1 MITSKDKGNANALL
15 EEIRGA
21 FITGSY
27 LVDPDKAN
35 DIDVV
40 ASETAWIL
48 ATGIPVA
55 EKFQL
60 AKVAGVILEKQ
71 ENSSEDG
78 ERYAD
83 DENEMYELASHWRCN
98 GVNVL
103 VIRDFYLPAYKAA
116 SYALV
121 ASKPYYRD
129 REARVKIHQHYK
141 EQIRRMLSDAAEG
154 DDIPW

>member
-1 MITSKDKGNANALL
+1 MITNKDKGNANALL
-15 EEIRGA
+15 DEIRGA

-27 LVDPDKAN
+27 LVNPDKAN

-40 ASETAWIL
+40 VSETAWIL
-48 ATGIPVA
+48 ASGKDEFARFNVVDIEGI
-55 EKFQL
+55 K
-60 AKVAGVILEKQ
+60 LEKQ
-71 ENSSEDG
+71 ESSSEDG

-83 DENEMYELASHWRCN
+83 DENEMYELVSHWRCN

>member
-1 MITSKDKGNANALL
+1 MITNKDKGNANALV

-21 FITGSY
+21 FITGSF

-40 ASETAWIL
+40 VSETAWIL
-48 ATGIPVA
+48 ATGKDDDRRFSMV
-55 EKFQL
+55 
-60 AKVAGVILEKQ
+60 KVAGLVLEKQ
-71 ENSSEDG
+71 ESSSEDG

-83 DENEMYELASHWRCN
+83 EEDEMYELVNHWRCE

-103 VIRDFYLPAYKAA
+103 VVRDFYLPAYKAA
-116 SYALV
+116 SYALL

-129 REARVKIHQHYK
+129 REARVKIHQYYK